1 MNLLESLVQKR
12 LRAEHSA
19 HERAAF
25 QHAAMR
31 LHDKGFDW
39 YIADDDLCFGVKP
52 PDSPRASPEA
62 GDSGKTSI

>member
-1 MNLLESLVQKR
+1 VNFDEFAGKFGSKSDFVR
-12 LRAEHSA
+12 SIPA

-39 YIADDDLCFGVKP
+39 SIADDDLCDGV
-52 PDSPRASPEA
+52 
-62 GDSGKTSI
+62 